1 MKNEEIYRKTKIR
14 KKKYM
19 ENKKNR
25 IKIYKKTEKNNE
37 YNENV
42 MIMDEC
48 ELQCY

>member
-1 MKNEEIYRKTKIR
+1 MKKYTEKQKYVKN
-14 KKKYM
+14 KYM
-19 ENKKNR
+19 ENMKNR